1 MSPTPFDAGPLRV
14 GISTCLLGEPVR
26 FDGGHKRD
34 RFLTDLL
41 ARFVEFVPVCPEV
54 EAGLGVPREAIRIE
68 RTGGAASDG
77 RLRVVG
83 VRSGTDH
90 TSALRRQARARVR
103 ALGDVGLCGYVL
115 KRDSPS
121 CGMERVKVFGRDGVP
136 RREGRGVFAGE
147 LLERMPLLPVEEEG
161 RLNDPVLREN
171 WIERLFAYRRLRN
184 LFSGRLSR
192 RRLVEFHTAHKLQ
205 LMAHSPAA
213 YRELGRLVAEAREL
227 PAAELR
233 RRYER
238 GFMEALARKATP
250 GRNRNVLEH
259 MLGHFRDRLDAA
271 TRAEIAG
278 SIRDYHERLVP
289 LVVPL
294 SLVAHYVRKL
304 DVEYLRG
311 QVYLE
316 PHPKELM
323 LRNHV

>member
-1 MSPTPFDAGPLRV
+1 VRVTPLDAGPLRV

-68 RTGGAASDG
+68 HRGGDE
-77 RLRVVG
+77 RPRVVG
-83 VRSGTDH
+83 VRSGSDH

-103 ALGDVGLCGYVL
+103 ALWDAGLCGYVL

-121 CGMERVKVFGRDGVP
+121 CGMERVKVFRGGVARRD
-136 RREGRGVFAGE
+136 GRGVFARE
-147 LLERMPLLPVEEEG
+147 LLERVPLLPVEEEG
-161 RLNDPVLREN
+161 RLADPVLREN

-184 LFSGRLSR
+184 LFAGRLAR

-213 YRELGRLVAEAREL
+213 YRELGRLVAEARDL
-227 PAAELR
+227 PAPVLR

-238 GFMEALARKATP
+238 GFMEALARKATR

-259 MLGHFRDRLDAA
+259 MLGHLRDRLDAE
-271 TRAEIAG
+271 TRAELAR
-278 SIRDYHERLVP
+278 SIRDYHEGLVP

-294 SLVAHYVRKL
+294 SLVSHYVRKL
-304 DVEYLRG
+304 DVDYLRG